1 MSQVNSIFVLDN
13 GAHTIKAGFAP
24 TDEDRDAAL
33 ARLTSQRRQKGPWN
47 SKANKALAQQLEDQV
62 DSRYE
67 CVTVSNSIARRV
79 KDKVTYVAD
88 ELAQCSDYGGL
99 VFRTP
104 FERVCLVVGGMWGSP
119 HPSFSFRA
127 SLLLGT
133 VSGRSGIMCLT
144 RWRLACLLS

>member
-33 ARLTSQRRQKGPWN
+33 ARLTSQHRQKGPWN
-47 SKANKALAQQLEDQV
+47 SKANKALAQQLEEQV

-67 CVTVSNSIARRV
+67 CATFPNSIARSV

-88 ELAQCSDYGGL
+88 ELAQCTDYGGL

-104 FERVCLVVGGMWGSP
+104 FERVCWVVGGVTCCLIRRSP
-119 HPSFSFRA
+119 GHPH
-127 SLLLGT
+127 LLG
-133 VSGRSGIMCLT
+133 
-144 RWRLACLLS
+144 LSADDLGSSL